1 MIVLRNILVPVD
13 FSETSACALRYARA
27 LSAAFGSRLHLLHV
41 VENLVAHAW
50 TAEVYVTALPGL
62 LDDVAREAGTRL
74 QNLLTEEDRTRFH
87 AQAAV
92 VTGSPYAEVIRY
104 AADNEIDLIVMG
116 THGRG
121 AVEHV
126 LLGSVAEKVVRKACC
141 PVLTVREQQREFVVD
156 DGCAK

>member
-13 FSETSACALRYARA
+13 FSETSDCALRYARA
-27 LSAAFGSRLHLLHV
+27 LCGAFGARLHVLHV

-62 LDDVAREAGTRL
+62 LDDVAREAGSRL
-74 QNLLTEEDRTRFH
+74 RALLTEEDRTRFL
-87 AQAAV
+87 ARPAV

-104 AADNEIDLIVMG
+104 ASDEKIDLIVMG

-141 PVLTVREQQREFVVD
+141 PVLTVRQRQREFVVD
-156 DGCAK
+156 DGGPK